1 MREGGARIERYVVV
15 ARLKPGEAAAAEQ
28 LLLEGPPFDP
38 GEAGF
43 SAHEAYLGEDRV
55 YLVFEAKPL
64 EAKPWTWRAGTCRKR
79 RAGRRSS
86 AAYPRGRRTFSGM
99 PAVSTDGRLRASRRR
114 SLGSR

>member
-1 MREGGARIERYVVV
+1 VVA

-55 YLVFEAKPL
+55 YLVFEG
-64 EAKPWTWRAGTCRKR
+64 EAARGKALGLAR
-79 RAGRRSS
+79 RYMSE
-86 AAYPRGRRTFSGM
+86 AARWQAIVSGLPARTPDVPKDARCLYRWAPEG
-99 PAVSTDGRLRASRRR
+99 
-114 SLGSR
+114 